1 MLMLLSPAKTLDFE
15 TPAPTTETSKP
26 VLLREAS
33 TLAKLMKTK
42 SEQDLAGM
50 MKISP
55 KLAALNHE
63 RFQTWTPA
71 RGALKQS
78 LFAFRGDVYQGLQ
91 ADTFSTQDI
100 RFAQKHLRMLSGLYG
115 LLKPLDLIKP
125 YRLEMGTRLGNQRGA
140 DLYDFWQVAL
150 AKKLLEDLDSQA
162 KPVVIN
168 LASNEYFKAVDV
180 SALGHVQII
189 NPVFKDTSNG
199 RLKIISFFAKRAR
212 GAMANFVIKQ
222 RIKQP
227 EKLKTFDTDGY
238 QYQPDLSTETD
249 WVFAR

>member
-1 MLMLLSPAKTLDFE
+1 MLMLLSPAKTLDFD

-42 SEQDLAGM
+42 SQQDLASM

-78 LFAFRGDVYQGLQ
+78 LFAFRGDVYQGLE

-125 YRLEMGTRLGNQRGA
+125 YRLEMGTRLSNQRGA
-140 DLYDFWQVAL
+140 DLYDFWQAAL
-150 AKKLLEDLDSQA
+150 AKKLLEDLDGQT
-162 KPVVIN
+162 KPVLIN

-180 SALGHVQII
+180 PALGQVRII

>member
-26 VLLREAS
+26 VLFREAS

-180 SALGHVQII
+180 SALGQVQII

>member
-15 TPAPTTETSKP
+15 TPAPSTETSKP

-33 TLAKLMKTK
+33 TLAKLMKAK

-55 KLAALNHE
+55 KLATLNHD

-71 RGALKQS
+71 RGTLKQS

-91 ADTFSTQDI
+91 ADTFSGHDI

-125 YRLEMGTRLGNQRGA
+125 YRLEMGTRLSNQRGA

-150 AKKLLEDLDSQA
+150 AKKLLEDLDSQP
-162 KPVVIN
+162 KRVLIN
-168 LASNEYFKAVDV
+168 LASNEYFKAVDIR
-180 SALGHVQII
+180 ALGDVRII

-227 EKLKTFDTDGY
+227 EQLKTFDTDGY
-238 QYQPDLSTETD
+238 QYQPDLSTESD

>member
-1 MLMLLSPAKTLDFE
+1 MILSPAKTLDFE

-125 YRLEMGTRLGNQRGA
+125 YRLEMGTQLGNQRGA

-180 SALGHVQII
+180 SALGQVQII

>member
-78 LFAFRGDVYQGLQ
+78 LFAFRGDVYHGLQ

-180 SALGHVQII
+180 SALGQVQII